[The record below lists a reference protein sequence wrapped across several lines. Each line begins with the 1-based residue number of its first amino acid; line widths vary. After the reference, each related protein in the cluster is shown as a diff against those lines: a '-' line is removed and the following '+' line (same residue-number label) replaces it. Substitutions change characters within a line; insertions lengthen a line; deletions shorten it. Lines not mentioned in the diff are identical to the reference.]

1 MKMFFL
7 YVKMPFRRFNPEI
20 EKLMLQMKSKNKTA
34 AKEDE
39 AVEFDM
45 SNKETARRYE
55 TLMGTIGKKIS
66 QEEGPNRL
74 RRRKMEL

>member
-1 MKMFFL
+1 MFFL

-20 EKLMLQMKSKNKTA
+20 ENLMLQMKSKNKTA

-45 SNKETARRYE
+45 SNKEMAGRYE
-55 TLMGTIGKKIS
+55 TLMGTIGKKI
-66 QEEGPNRL
+66 PKKRD
-74 RRRKMEL
+74 